1 MIINPYIVDLDSEH
15 PGFRDEEY
23 RKRRDFIALES
34 EKYNGSIDSIPIIE
48 YTEKELATWK
58 YVYDRLIELAPYY
71 AFSEYISG
79 LNDLGIYSDEIPQL
93 RYITEIMS
101 KKTGFQMVPV
111 KGLIPGKD
119 FMQSFAE
126 GFFYSTQYI
135 RHHTDPGFTP
145 EPDIIHEILGHASGL
160 YSKIVSKIA
169 REIGNAALKTDDKNK
184 LKKLE
189 NIYWFVIEY
198 GLVKEE
204 GKIKTFGAGNLS
216 SFIDIKRCIE
226 EKECH
231 KPFDIEVIANT
242 SYDPTITQRTL
253 FLAEDFDDCYNQVR
267 DYCNSLV

>member
-1 MIINPYIVDLDSEH
+1 MIINPYIVELDADH

-34 EKYNGSIDSIPIIE
+34 EKYNGSIESIPIIE
-48 YTEKELATWK
+48 YTDKELETWK
-58 YVYDRLIELAPYY
+58 YVYNRLIDLSSYY
-71 AFSEYISG
+71 AFNEHVSG
-79 LNDLGIYSDEIPQL
+79 LSELGINGEEIPQL
-93 RYITEIMS
+93 RYITEIMH

-111 KGLIPGKD
+111 KGLIPGKE

-126 GFFYSTQYI
+126 GFFYSTQYV
-135 RHHTDPGFTP
+135 RHHSTPGFTP

-160 YSKIVSKIA
+160 YSKDISKIA
-169 REIGNAALKTDDKNK
+169 REIGNSALKTEDKDK

-216 SFIDIKRCIE
+216 SFIDIKRCVE

-231 KPFDIEVIANT
+231 KPFEIEVIAKT
-242 SYDPTITQRTL
+242 SYDPTITQKTL
-253 FLAEDFDDCYNQVR
+253 FVAESFDDCYKQVK
-267 DYCNSLV
+267 DFCNSL